1 MNSNKSRIVDQH
13 SFLAQQLC
21 KMQDEMDGL
30 NTASPEPDNVV
41 PIGQNNLCPEVP
53 VPSEE
58 FDAVLVTGSFEF
70 RPSTQ
75 IKTRL
80 TLPAIDKAMVELE
93 NVLSK
98 LGVTVDYDRIRA
110 VALNNSNTQIASL
123 SA

>member
-1 MNSNKSRIVDQH
+1 MNDKSRIVNHQA
-13 SFLAQQLC
+13 FLAQQLC

-30 NTASPEPDNVV
+30 NTDSSPEPDNVV
-41 PIGQNNLCPEVP
+41 PFQDPELP
-53 VPSEE
+53 QFDEAKE

-70 RPSTQ
+70 RPNTQ
-75 IKTRL
+75 VQTRL

-110 VALNNSNTQIASL
+110 VALNNSNTQLASM